1 MKYKDRVAKIVSN
14 VATQLDIADSD
25 VHVQLYDTTVET
37 DTDLDTASGKV
48 LLTYNPDIFKDN
60 TAAAY
65 QVWAGAL
72 VKEEVIANDQINTA
86 FMQVS
91 LVSLLHI
98 LFLAMGE
105 EWSYLSTVTTFTT
118 FSTFIKIIHVHKLI
132 RLFYLL
138 GSVDTESFKEKK
150 HLEVFGLGIDRLTYV
165 TSLHFMYTIK

>member
-91 LVSLLHI
+91 PISLLHI
-98 LFLAMGE
+98 FLLSMGE
-105 EWSYLSTVTTFTT
+105 EWRYLSTVTPFTI
-118 FSTFIKIIHVHKLI
+118 FSTFTQNIHVHKLI
-132 RLFYLL
+132 LLFYFL
-138 GSVDTESFKEKK
+138 GSVDTENFKEKK
-150 HLEVFGLGIDRLTYV
+150 YLEVFGLGV
-165 TSLHFMYTIK
+165 A